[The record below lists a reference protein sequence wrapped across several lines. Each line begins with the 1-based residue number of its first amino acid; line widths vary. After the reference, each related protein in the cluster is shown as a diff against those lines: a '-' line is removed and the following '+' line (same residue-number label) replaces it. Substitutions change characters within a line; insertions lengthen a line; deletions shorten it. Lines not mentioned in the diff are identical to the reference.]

1 MIKDNEYIAALYE
14 SVCLNDPFI
23 KGLDENTIDWDKFF
37 YKAAE
42 YNMFSSLVESFELKS
57 ASNHSGG
64 RTETYDIETT
74 NKKRFLL
81 TLDFLN
87 KKKADYFAFAGIQ
100 AANKKDSISSIEYFS
115 NLQDS
120 LEDDK
125 LLCFIRFE
133 DEQGN
138 YNLTNKVGMSSFEVF
153 SSLKAAILHSFETT
167 PAWSDKKI
175 KGMVFMISREERT
188 QRLPLYT
195 KLVKKYFPEFS
206 EIFLDEVSAKDYI
219 NLIATK

>member
-1 MIKDNEYIAALYE
+1 MNKDNEYIAALYE
-14 SVCLNDPFI
+14 SVCLNDPFN
-23 KGLDENTIDWDKFF
+23 KGLDENNVDWDNFF

-42 YNMFSSLVESFELKS
+42 YNVFSTLIESFELKS

-64 RTETYDIETT
+64 RTETYNIETT
-74 NKKRFLL
+74 NGKKFLL

-100 AANKKDSISSIEYFS
+100 AANKKDSLPSIEYFS

-120 LEDDK
+120 LKDDE
-125 LLCFIRFE
+125 LLCFIKFE
-133 DEQGN
+133 DEQGS
-138 YNLTNKVGMSSFEVF
+138 YEITNKVGMSAFEVF
-153 SSLKAAILHSFETT
+153 SSLKTAILHSFETT
-167 PAWSDKKI
+167 SAWSEKKI
-175 KGMVFMISREERT
+175 KGIVFMVSQQERA

-195 KLVKKYFPEFS
+195 KLLKKYFPEFS
-206 EIFLDEVSAKDYI
+206 EIFLDEVSSKDCI

>member
-1 MIKDNEYIAALYE
+1 M
-14 SVCLNDPFI
+14 
-23 KGLDENTIDWDKFF
+23 
-37 YKAAE
+37 
-42 YNMFSSLVESFELKS
+42 
-57 ASNHSGG
+57 
-64 RTETYDIETT
+64 
-74 NKKRFLL
+74 L

-100 AANKKDSISSIEYFS
+100 AANKKDSLPSIEYFS

-133 DEQGN
+133 DEQGS
-138 YNLTNKVGMSSFEVF
+138 YEITNKVGMSAFEVF
-153 SSLKAAILHSFETT
+153 SSLKTAILHSFETT
-167 PAWSDKKI
+167 SAWSEKKI
-175 KGMVFMISREERT
+175 KGIVFMISQQERS

-195 KLVKKYFPEFS
+195 KLLKKYFPEFS
-206 EIFLDEVSAKDYI
+206 EIFLDEVSSEDYI